1 MTKWIL
7 SIFIE
12 LIRTLM
18 PSFVQHVW
26 SFTPSPSRRCL
37 LYRYN
42 LRLYFLHGFHH
53 AIAYSFFLNNAIV
66 YPEDSILSYAA
77 MEWLQETGGGDWWAQ
92 ILAGSQRCP
101 EDDRP
106 GGMIHHA
113 FLPNNSVQMKII
125 QYWLLL
131 IDWTISV
138 IFYILITIV
147 RGDRKSLHVQH
158 FLEPTVMD
166 LEKSWNFT
174 TGGWCTLMYPCA
186 LSGCLFQQ

>member
-1 MTKWIL
+1 MYISEAKAWEVGSRI
-7 SIFIE
+7 
-12 LIRTLM
+12 
-18 PSFVQHVW
+18 PSKNPVLFCWCQCCSTEACVPCW
-26 SFTPSPSRRCL
+26 SNKDAFYT
-37 LYRYN
+37 
-42 LRLYFLHGFHH
+42 
-53 AIAYSFFLNNAIV
+53 
-66 YPEDSILSYAA
+66 A